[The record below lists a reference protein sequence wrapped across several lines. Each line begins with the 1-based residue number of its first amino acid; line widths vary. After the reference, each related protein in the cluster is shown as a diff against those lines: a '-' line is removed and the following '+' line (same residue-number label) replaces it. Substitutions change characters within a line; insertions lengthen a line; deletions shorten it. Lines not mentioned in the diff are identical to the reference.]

1 MAILPAF
8 IFIILCIA
16 GIYPSFARRQDEGW
30 GEGDVQGG
38 LTAGLFRT
46 FNDSREP
53 ERVLPGDP
61 EACIGEDSTR

>member
-1 MAILPAF
+1 MHRRDLPV
-8 IFIILCIA
+8 
-16 GIYPSFARRQDEGW
+16 PRQGEDEGR

-38 LTAGLFRT
+38 LMAGLFRT